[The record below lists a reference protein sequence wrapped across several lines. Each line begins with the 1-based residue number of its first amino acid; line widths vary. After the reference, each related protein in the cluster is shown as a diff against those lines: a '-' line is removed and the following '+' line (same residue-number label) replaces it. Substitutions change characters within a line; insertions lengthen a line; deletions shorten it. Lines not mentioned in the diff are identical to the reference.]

1 MRTAITIA
9 GLTLREAQRRWL
21 LVVGVLLGG
30 AFVLVYATGLWFIVQ
45 HAPCG
50 PRARPC
56 ATTFQ
61 ALQFRG
67 ELTIGVVLGLYVAN
81 FLTMITA
88 VLLPIDTLSGEI
100 ASGVTQTLASKP
112 IRRAEI
118 VLGKWLAYWLLVAA
132 YILLTAGGVIVAMWA
147 VSAILT
153 GGSGFVPSNAGLA
166 LALILLEA
174 TVMLTISIAG
184 GTRFST
190 VTNGM
195 VALGVFGL
203 GFLGGWVE
211 MMGVMIVQGEAGR
224 VAIRNIGTII
234 SLLVPADAVWRLAA
248 YYMLPA
254 IARDLALTPFSSM
267 YPPSGA
273 MVVWAIGYIVVVG
286 VIAARQFNDRAL

>member
-1 MRTAITIA
+1 MGTVITIA
-9 GLTLREAQRRWL
+9 GLTLRDAQRRWL
-21 LVVGVLLGG
+21 LVAGVLLGG
-30 AFVLVYATGLWFIVQ
+30 AFVLVYATAVWFIVQ
-45 HAPCG
+45 HAACG

-56 ATTFQ
+56 ATTFE

-67 ELTIGVVLGLYVAN
+67 GLNMGAIVGLYVAN
-81 FLTMITA
+81 FLTLITA

-118 VLGKWLAYWLLVAA
+118 VIGKWLAYWLLVAF
-132 YILLTAGGVIVAMWA
+132 YIALTAGGVILAVWA
-147 VSAILT
+147 VSAIVS
-153 GGSGFVPSNAGLA
+153 GGSGFVPPNTWRG

-195 VALGVFGL
+195 VALGIFGL
-203 GFLGGWVE
+203 GFLGGFVE
-211 MMGVMIVQGEAGR
+211 QFGVMLVAGDAGR
-224 VAIRNIGTII
+224 MVMRNIGTII
-234 SLLVPADAVWRLAA
+234 SLLVPADALWRLTA
-248 YYMLPA
+248 YYMMPA
-254 IARDLALTPFSSM
+254 IVRDLEVTPFNSM

-273 MVVWAIGYIVVVG
+273 MVLWAIGYIVVVG
-286 VIAARQFNDRAL
+286 VIAVRQFNNRAL

>member
-1 MRTAITIA
+1 
-9 GLTLREAQRRWL
+9 
-21 LVVGVLLGG
+21 
-30 AFVLVYATGLWFIVQ
+30 
-45 HAPCG
+45 
-50 PRARPC
+50 
-56 ATTFQ
+56 
-61 ALQFRG
+61 
-67 ELTIGVVLGLYVAN
+67 
-81 FLTMITA
+81 
-88 VLLPIDTLSGEI
+88 
-100 ASGVTQTLASKP
+100 
-112 IRRAEI
+112 
-118 VLGKWLAYWLLVAA
+118 
-132 YILLTAGGVIVAMWA
+132 MWA
-147 VSAILT
+147 VSAIIA
-153 GGSGFVPSNAGLA
+153 GGGGFVPSNAGLA

-195 VALGVFGL
+195 IALGLFGL

-273 MVVWAIGYIVVVG
+273 MVVWAIGYIAVVG
-286 VIAARQFNDRAL
+286 VIAVRQFNNRAL